1 MTVEES
7 TMQTKKTLMALV
19 LGLVVLATGTSFAQ
33 EASCTDCHNDTTI
46 ITGRQFGW
54 DESGHATG
62 TAAAYAGGRS
72 GCSNCHSGATFS
84 TMVAEGQ
91 NPAEH
96 EGVTDITKQDCRAC
110 HQIHTTNTNA
120 DWALETTD
128 SLMLYAFE
136 EGSAALYAGGKG
148 NLCANCHQPRR
159 QIAAPDADGNIAVTS
174 THWGPHHGPQSAM
187 LLGIG
192 GAGAVDS
199 SGESSYH
206 YRLIEDTCVTC
217 HVGENMDHSFAPV
230 SAACDVCHTED
241 DDIDG
246 AQEAVAAKIIVLHDL
261 LEIAGLYHDG
271 HPVVG
276 VYPAAQAE
284 ALWNYIFIA
293 VEDASLGTHNSP
305 YTNELLDASIAAV
318 Q

>member
-1 MTVEES
+1 
-7 TMQTKKTLMALV
+7 MQTNKRFMALA
-19 LGLVVLATGTSFAQ
+19 LGLVILVAGSTFAQ
-33 EASCTDCHNDTTI
+33 DVTCIECHDDSTI
-46 ITGRQFGW
+46 ITGKQLAHGG
-54 DESGHATG
+54 SVHGSG

-84 TMVAEGQ
+84 AMVAEGQ

-96 EGVTDITKQDCRAC
+96 EGVTDVTRQDCRAC
-110 HQIHTTNTNA
+110 HQIHTTYTAA
-120 DWALETTD
+120 DWDLETTD
-128 SLMLYAFE
+128 PVMLYAFE
-136 EGSAALYAGGKG
+136 ASSSALFDGGKG

-159 QIAAPDADGNIAVTS
+159 QIDAPDADGNIAVTS

-192 GAGAVDS
+192 GAGDVE
-199 SGESSYH
+199 GEASFH
-206 YRLIEDTCVTC
+206 FRLIEDSCVTC
-217 HVGENMDHSFAPV
+217 HIGEKMSHSFKSV
-230 SAACDVCHTED
+230 SASCEACHAEG
-241 DDIDG
+241 DDIEG
-246 AQEAVAAKIIVLHDL
+246 SMAAVAAKIVELHDL

-276 VYPAAQAE
+276 VYPAVQAQ

-293 VEDASLGTHNSP
+293 VEDGSLGTHNSP
-305 YTNELLDASIAAV
+305 YTNALLDASIAAM